1 MSEKVTGLTS
11 RQRKAIEAILENK
24 TITQASKHAGVSR
37 KTIYVWL
44 GQPSFREELDRLGGI
59 ILDEVSHR
67 MVSLA
72 SEAVE
77 KLAEILHSE
86 DVPIRERIQVVNI
99 ILTRAVDLWDIYNLN
114 KRIEVL
120 EEFVNEE
127 M

>member
-1 MSEKVTGLTS
+1 M
-11 RQRKAIEAILENK
+11 
-24 TITQASKHAGVSR
+24 
-37 KTIYVWL
+37 
-44 GQPSFREELDRLGGI
+44 GGI

-77 KLAEILHSE
+77 KLADILHSE

-120 EEFVNEE
+120 EKFVNEE